1 MSDGEIK
8 IDDLQYD
15 WPVNILTYESRVFMG
30 MSLQELLLTALPG
43 VLILI
48 LLGSP
53 VFGGLAAVISFLLV
67 RKFEALGDRNV
78 IFYAVERLQH
88 NAKQEHIVTLPVILP
103 SGDQDTFIV
112 TDLDGQEVVR
122 FGE

>member
-1 MSDGEIK
+1 MSDPIK
-8 IDDLQYD
+8 VDDLQYD

-30 MSLQELLLTALPG
+30 LSLQELLLISLPA

-53 VFGGLAAVISFLLV
+53 ILGGLAAVISFLLV
-67 RKFEALGDRNV
+67 RKFESLGDRNI
-78 IFYAVERLQH
+78 IFYLLARIRH
-88 NAKQEHIVTLPVILP
+88 NAQKEHVITLPVILP
-103 SGDQDTFIV
+103 SGEQSAFVI
-112 TDLDGQEVVR
+112 TDLDGQEVMS